1 MQRWSRRWQAGEQN
15 KEKLRDILEDLSR
28 GRWPEGSVEQQ
39 VADHYGSCM
48 DEKVI
53 DAAGVTPLAPL
64 LAEIDKVQNA
74 ADVQRVIR
82 RLQDLAVGAPFGFGS
97 FTDQH
102 QPTRTIAGVAAG
114 GLGMPDRDY
123 YLKPEPRFVEAREK
137 YRAHI
142 ERMLELA
149 GRPDPK
155 ASAAAVF
162 DFETR
167 LAKASLDNVA
177 LRDPKNTDPPMDFAA
192 LQKLSPHL
200 DWAAYF
206 DEAHL

>member
-1 MQRWSRRWQAGEQN
+1 MTRIFVCALIAGCAAREAVPPQEKLKGVEIADLDRKADPCEDFFEFSNGAWGAANPIPASMQRWSRRWQAGEQN

-97 FTDQH
+97 FPDPH
-102 QPTRTIAGVAAG
+102 QPTRPIPG
-114 GLGMPDRDY
+114 G
-123 YLKPEPRFVEAREK
+123 A
-137 YRAHI
+137 
-142 ERMLELA
+142 A
-149 GRPDPK
+149 GRPG
-155 ASAAAVF
+155 
-162 DFETR
+162 
-167 LAKASLDNVA
+167 L
-177 LRDPKNTDPPMDFAA
+177 
-192 LQKLSPHL
+192 
-200 DWAAYF
+200 
-206 DEAHL
+206 

>member
-1 MQRWSRRWQAGEQN
+1 MTRIFVCALIAGCAAREAVPPQEKLKGVEIADLDRKADPCEDFFEFATGAWRAANPTPASTQRGSRRWQAGEQN

-74 ADVQRVIR
+74 ADVQRVIP

-97 FTDQH
+97 FTRQH
-102 QPTRTIAGVAAG
+102 QPTPTNPG
-114 GLGMPDRDY
+114 G
-123 YLKPEPRFVEAREK
+123 A
-137 YRAHI
+137 
-142 ERMLELA
+142 A
-149 GRPDPK
+149 GRPG
-155 ASAAAVF
+155 
-162 DFETR
+162 
-167 LAKASLDNVA
+167 L
-177 LRDPKNTDPPMDFAA
+177 
-192 LQKLSPHL
+192 
-200 DWAAYF
+200 
-206 DEAHL
+206 